1 MLPKSLF
8 YASSQFL
15 APWFYQNLTAFAPEP
30 PFNRHVFV
38 YRVKDKSGWSK
49 WDYPA
54 YPYLQKQWQNRFD
67 PAIKTQD
74 QLELVGDNLYWT
86 AHSYPGEKIYLTQG
100 GRKLPAVVS
109 CKKVMRKVQGQ
120 FFEIDSFQVA
130 VYIERLR
137 VNEEGVLSRTDS
149 ALFFPKYVWDA
160 ED

>member
-8 YASSQFL
+8 YASSQYL

-38 YRVKDKSGWSK
+38 YRLKDERGWSM

-54 YPYLQKQWQNRFD
+54 YPFLQKQWRNRFD
-67 PAIKTQD
+67 PAIKTHD

-86 AHSYPGEKIYLTQG
+86 GMSYPGENIYPTQE
-100 GRKLPAVVS
+100 GRKLPAVIS
-109 CKKVMRKVQGQ
+109 CKKVIQKVR
-120 FFEIDSFQVA
+120 EDDSPIDSFQVA

-137 VNEEGVLSRTDS
+137 VDGEGVLSRTDS
-149 ALFFPKYVWDA
+149 ALFFPKYKWDG
-160 ED
+160 EN